1 MGKGEDGMMKT
12 MKVRTLASAGVL
24 LVMTACSN
32 DMSRGNV
39 PPAAQMEPSPR
50 YARTMRYVRTDVDYR
65 KYNSFI
71 IDPAD
76 VYTGADA
83 EFGSASQQDKLD
95 MAAYT
100 YAQFREVIG
109 AKYPLVNAP
118 AANVAR
124 IHMTVVGMEATQ
136 PLLSTVTHLAPAG
149 LALNT
154 LKGVSGGK
162 GSFMGSVTLEI
173 DVFDSVSNDLVAAVV
188 TNQQANALDI
198 TSVPSKYG
206 AARTGVTEGAEK
218 LLKSID
224 DIQAGR
230 GVPQAD

>member
-1 MGKGEDGMMKT
+1 MKT
-12 MKVRTLASAGVL
+12 MKARMLASIGVML
-24 LVMTACSN
+24 MIAACSN
-32 DMSRGNV
+32 DMTRGNV
-39 PPAAQMEPSPR
+39 PPSAQMEPSPR
-50 YARTMRYVRTDVDYR
+50 YARTMRYVRSDIDYR

-76 VYTGADA
+76 IYTGADA

-95 MAAYT
+95 MAAYA
-100 YAQFREVIG
+100 YGEFRKVIG
-109 AKYPLVNAP
+109 EKYPLVNSP
-118 AANVAR
+118 AANAAR
-124 IHMTVVGMEATQ
+124 IHITVVGMEATQ

-154 LKGVSGGK
+154 LKGVTGGK

-173 DVFDSVSNDLVAAVV
+173 DIFDSVSNELIAAVV

-206 AARTGVTEGAEK
+206 AARTGVTDGAEK
-218 LLKSID
+218 LLESID
-224 DIQAGR
+224 DIQAGK

>member
-1 MGKGEDGMMKT
+1 
-12 MKVRTLASAGVL
+12 SAGML
-24 LVMTACSN
+24 LTMTACSN
-32 DMSRGNV
+32 DMTRGNV
-39 PPAAQMEPSPR
+39 PPSVKMEESPR

-65 KYNSFI
+65 KYSSFI

-95 MAAYT
+95 MADYT
-100 YAQFREVIG
+100 YAEFRDIIG
-109 AKYPLVNAP
+109 AKYPLVTAP
-118 AANVAR
+118 APNVAR

-173 DVFDSVSNDLVAAVV
+173 DVFDSVSNELIASVV

-198 TSVPSKYG
+198 TSVPTKYG
-206 AARTGVTEGAEK
+206 AARTGVQEGAEK

-224 DIQAGR
+224 EIQAGK
-230 GVPQAD
+230 GIPQAD

>member
-1 MGKGEDGMMKT
+1 MMKIL
-12 MKVRTLASAGVL
+12 KVRLLASAGALL
-24 LVMTACSN
+24 LVTACSN
-32 DMSRGNV
+32 DMTRGNV
-39 PPAAQMEPSPR
+39 PLAAQMEPGPQ
-50 YARTMRYVRTDVDYR
+50 YARAMRYVRTDVDYR

-76 VYTGADA
+76 VYTGADV

-95 MAAYT
+95 MAAYS

-124 IHMTVVGMEATQ
+124 IHMTVVSMEATQ
-136 PLLSTVTHLAPAG
+136 PLLSTATHLAPAG

-154 LKGVSGGK
+154 LKS
-162 GSFMGSVTLEI
+162 
-173 DVFDSVSNDLVAAVV
+173 
-188 TNQQANALDI
+188 
-198 TSVPSKYG
+198 
-206 AARTGVTEGAEK
+206 VTEGAGK
-218 LLKSID
+218 LLKSTD

>member
-1 MGKGEDGMMKT
+1 MRIAKA
-12 MKVRTLASAGVL
+12 RILASAGML
-24 LVMTACSN
+24 LMITACSN
-32 DMSRGNV
+32 DMTRGNV
-39 PPAAQMEPSPR
+39 PPSAQMEESPR
-50 YARTMRYVRTDVDYR
+50 YARTMRYVRSDVDYR

-76 VYTGADA
+76 IYTGADA

-100 YAQFREVIG
+100 YAEFRDIIG

-118 AANVAR
+118 GPNVAR

-173 DVFDSVSNDLVAAVV
+173 DIFDSVSNELIGAVV

-206 AARTGVTEGAEK
+206 AARTGVQEGAEK

-224 DIQAGR
+224 EIQAGK